1 MRHLLFLGDLQD
13 HASREACW
21 GAGEYAARCADLV
34 FDPMPIP
41 EMQPYFRS
49 QAHLPSLR
57 DLKMADGL
65 LLTEQGAEAI
75 RRAYGSLPCPH
86 AFYLP
91 NSRHRTGGGVGVDEV
106 AIAEMAAAHL
116 LQRGYHNLAFVGNR
130 GKPWSELRAR
140 AFIRHGRR
148 AGLSVHLFE
157 FDKTELPAHLSAGL
171 RERRRALHE
180 MLDLLPK
187 PCGVATPSDVIAF
200 FVLEAARWKRLR
212 VPQDI
217 GVIGVDNDPFPSAA
231 CGLAIST
238 VVVPFR
244 QVGHETARLLHQRL
258 LENRTPRWLVLPPV
272 RVEVRASTDTFMV
285 ADPVVQRA
293 QASIEHRRQG
303 RIRVSEIARM
313 TGVSRMT
320 LIEKF
325 RRHLRTGVHD
335 YILQRRL
342 EYACDLLR
350 TGELNVDQTASA
362 CGFSSTVY
370 FCKVFQKVLGTSP
383 GKIRLRAKAG
393 Q

>member
-1 MRHLLFLGDLQD
+1 MRHLVFLGDLQD

-21 GAGEYAARCADLV
+21 GAGEYAARCPDLV
-34 FDPMPIP
+34 FDPLPIP

-57 DLKMADGL
+57 DLKTADGL

-75 RRAYGSLPCPH
+75 RRAYGSLPSPY

-91 NSRHRTGGGVGVDEV
+91 NSRYRTGCGVGVDEA

-116 LQRGYHNLAFVGNR
+116 IQRGYRHLAFVGNR

-140 AFIRHGRR
+140 AFIRYGRR
-148 AGLSVHLFE
+148 AGRPVHLFE
-157 FDKTELPAHLSAGL
+157 FEETELPSHLSVAR
-171 RERRRALHE
+171 RERHRVLHE
-180 MLDLLPK
+180 MLEVLPK

-200 FVLEAARWKRLR
+200 FVMEAARRDGLR
-212 VPQDI
+212 IPQDI
-217 GVIGVDNDPFPSAA
+217 GVIGVDNDPFPSVA

-258 LENRTPRWLVLPPV
+258 LGDRTPRWLVLPPV

-285 ADPVVQRA
+285 ADPVVRRA
-293 QASIEHRRQG
+293 QAGIEKRRQG
-303 RIRVSEIARM
+303 RIRVGEIARM

-325 RRHLRTGVHD
+325 RRHLRMGVHD
-335 YILQRRL
+335 YILRRRV

-370 FCKVFQKVLGTSP
+370 FCKVFQRVLGTSP
-383 GKIRLRAKAG
+383 GRVRLRVKG
-393 Q
+393 WR